1 MDVEQ
6 SESLAKKDEQYFGY
20 YAQLANQQNMLQDGS
35 RTETYKYVIENA
47 LAPRCIQ
54 GKSVMDIGA
63 GSGVLS
69 FFSLIGG
76 ADKVFAVE
84 GSSMA
89 QKLIK
94 FIEHSTERRLNLP
107 WLRPDKIRVLQDQV
121 EQLIASDGK
130 SQQLQLKHLIDTLVS
145 EPIGVML
152 LHERMCESYVRA
164 RDYFLKKPQ
173 YDEASQ
179 SWSQMSF
186 MIPSGG
192 VIIMEP
198 ISDQILYNETL
209 AKCRYWIDP
218 AQSHLLPPQ
227 NYLPQQQI
235 GSEPQMQYHQ
245 QQHTAA
251 SVGGKQIYGIDFS
264 GFYEQAQDEA
274 FGSPVVGPIAP
285 YLIMSRHSY
294 KQTHEPFVVT
304 RDPSTFLNGV
314 VENEDN
320 TIKKQSKY
328 NRHLVDFTRVKV
340 EEMHKIEIP
349 LRWEIAYSALLHGLA
364 SWFDLVFS
372 DKPCVPP
379 EYADK
384 VPSAQQQP
392 SVEILMSTSPFHPIT
407 HWQQLRLLFKE
418 PLAVNKGD
426 FVAGK
431 LTMVVNEH
439 RSYDLQA
446 EIYVE
451 DSVNGEIRRNSQRS
465 GSWKLQDQTYNY
477 NIAQY
482 YPAQQQPQFQYQQ
495 YQDSSSYN
503 ATQQQQQS
511 DGSTLNS
518 ANTQQQQQYVDDVTL
533 AIDENGQ
540 IIDQSKRKYYQI

>member
-1 MDVEQ
+1 MDVQQ
-6 SESLAKKDEQYFGY
+6 SDSLSKKDEQYFGY
-20 YAQLANQQNMLQDGS
+20 YAQLSNQQNMLQDGS
-35 RTETYKYVIENA
+35 RTETYKYVIENV
-47 LAPRCIQ
+47 LAPRCVQ

-94 FIEHSTERRLNLP
+94 FIEYSTERGLNLP
-107 WLRPDKIRVLQDQV
+107 WLNPDSIRVLQDQV
-121 EQLIASDGK
+121 EQLIASDGN
-130 SQQLQLKHLIDTLVS
+130 SQQLQLKHLIDSLVS

-164 RDYFLKKPQ
+164 RDYFLNKPQ

-192 VIIMEP
+192 VIVMEP

-209 AKCRYWIDP
+209 AKSRYWIDP
-218 AQSHLLPPQ
+218 AQSLLLPPQ
-227 NYLPQQQI
+227 NYLPQQQF
-235 GSEPQMQYHQ
+235 GDEAQQYHQ
-245 QQHTAA
+245 QQHTAS
-251 SVGGKQIYGIDFS
+251 SVGGKQIFGIDFS
-264 GFYEQAQDEA
+264 GYYELAKDEA

-304 RDPSTFLNGV
+304 RDPNSFLNGV
-314 VENEDN
+314 VENDDDA
-320 TIKKQSKY
+320 SKMLSTY

-340 EEMHKIEIP
+340 EEMYQIEIP

-384 VPSAQQQP
+384 IPIAQQQP

-426 FVAGK
+426 VVAGK
-431 LTMVVNEH
+431 LIMEVNEH
-439 RSYDLQA
+439 RSYSLYA

-451 DSVNGEIRRNSQRS
+451 DSVNVRRNSQRS

-482 YPAQQQPQFQYQQ
+482 YPAQHQQQFQFQQ
-495 YQDSSSYN
+495 FQDNSSYS

-511 DGSTLNS
+511 DGSKLNS
-518 ANTQQQQQYVDDVTL
+518 ANTQQQQYADDETL

-540 IIDQSKRKYYQI
+540 II